1 MFPYK
6 AAIFGLVPQSPAL
19 KPSELPEHCT
29 GIFYFIHCGLS
40 RNYSTT
46 IEALPQIAG
55 DIGLEPIN
63 SAPKTDVLPIT
74 PISKFKF
81 VYPLGL
87 EPRTTTLKV
96 SCSTY

>member
-6 AAIFGLVPQSPAL
+6 AAIFRLVAQSFAL

-46 IEALPQIAG
+46 IEALPQIVG
-55 DIGLEPIN
+55 DTGLEPDNLSAKN
-63 SAPKTDVLPIT
+63 SRVANYTNLQLHSVPTGI
-74 PISKFKF
+74 
-81 VYPLGL
+81 
-87 EPRTTTLKV
+87 
-96 SCSTY
+96 